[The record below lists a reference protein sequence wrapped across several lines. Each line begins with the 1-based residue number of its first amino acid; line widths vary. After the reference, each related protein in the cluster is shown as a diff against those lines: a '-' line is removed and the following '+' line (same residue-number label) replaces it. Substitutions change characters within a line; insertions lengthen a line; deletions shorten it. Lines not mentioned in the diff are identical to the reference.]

1 MVIRVVKI
9 FLVITLALWGL
20 AGASGNLQNWGET
33 VGSVQAVTTMVTFE
47 GGATRWQATSNPVIV
62 WSGAIFIAGSKLLM
76 GLMCALGAARMLA
89 ALRAEPA
96 SFNAAKTIALAGA
109 GIAVIMLFGG
119 FIVIAES
126 WYELWRSQSELGGAL
141 DAAFR
146 YAGMIALIA
155 IFVGMR
161 DD

>member
-1 MVIRVVKI
+1 MIRVVKI
-9 FLVITLALWGL
+9 FLVISLALWGL
-20 AGASGNLQNWGET
+20 VGASGNFQSWGET
-33 VGSVQAVTTMVTFE
+33 MGSVSAVTTMVTIE
-47 GGATRWQATSNPVIV
+47 GGAGKWQATSNPVII
-62 WSGAIFIAGSKLLM
+62 WAGAIFIAGSKLLM
-76 GLMCALGAARMLA
+76 GLMCTLGAVRMLA
-89 ALRAEPA
+89 ARGADPA
-96 SFNAAKTIALAGA
+96 TFNAAKTIALAGA
-109 GIAVIMLFGG
+109 GIAVVMLFGG

-155 IFVGMR
+155 IFVAMP